1 MNNRKNIL
9 ITGASDGIGAAL
21 AKRYASPTTRLILL
35 ARNERKL
42 VSVAQ
47 DCKKKQAAALTYRI
61 DVTNTQALQKLI
73 SEIDAEHPID
83 LVICNAGVTSIIP
96 KTGEAESWQ
105 SICNVIDTNLYGVL
119 ATLNPLIDKLRER
132 KHGQIAIISSLA
144 AHYGMP
150 ISPVYCASKSAVKGY
165 GQALCGWL
173 KADGISVSVV
183 YPGFVKSA
191 LSDQFHADKPFMIS
205 PERAADIIYHG
216 LQKNKASISFPFPLN
231 FGIWALSLLPS
242 SLADLIMQKLYGV
255 VKGGVK
261 SGAKSNV
268 KAR

>member
-1 MNNRKNIL
+1 MQNLKNIL

-21 AKRYASPTTRLILL
+21 AKRYASSTTRLILL
-35 ARNERKL
+35 ARNESKL
-42 VSVAQ
+42 VKVAH
-47 DCKKKQAAALTYRI
+47 DCKKKQSAVITYSI
-61 DVTNTQALQKLI
+61 DVTKTQTLQKLI
-73 SEIDAEHPID
+73 SEIDAGYSID

-105 SICNVIDTNLYGVL
+105 SICSVIDTNVYGVL

-132 KHGQIAIISSLA
+132 QHGQIAIVSSLA

-150 ISPVYCASKSAVKGY
+150 ISPVYCASKSAVKSY
-165 GQALCGWL
+165 GQALRGWL
-173 KADGISVSVV
+173 KADGIDVSVI
-183 YPGFVKSA
+183 YPGFVKSS

-205 PERAADIIYHG
+205 PEHAAEIIVKG

-242 SLADLIMQKLYGV
+242 FLADWIMRSLYGV
-255 VKGGVK
+255 KGDINSRTK
-261 SGAKSNV
+261 KT
-268 KAR
+268 KC